1 MKKSST
7 LGLLAGCQVVVA
19 VALAALCAQNVILTR
34 DLGRN
39 NNVLA
44 GLQGNRNALEVLVGV
59 SVEYGQKNP
68 AVGAALGS
76 LLTRLGMKVTT
87 NSPAKPTR

>member
-68 AVGAALGS
+68 AVGAALGP